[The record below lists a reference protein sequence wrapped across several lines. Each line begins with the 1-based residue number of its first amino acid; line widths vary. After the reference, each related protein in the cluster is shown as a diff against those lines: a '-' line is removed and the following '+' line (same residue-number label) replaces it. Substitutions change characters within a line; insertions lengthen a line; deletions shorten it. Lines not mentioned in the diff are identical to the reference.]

1 MAEPAARQSGQSE
14 DTAGQ
19 SEDTAGQ
26 PEDTAGQRE
35 GTGRRTRQPFAH
47 LHVHTEYSMLDGAA
61 RLKELFKEVAQQGMT
76 HVAMTDH
83 GNMYG
88 AAEFHRQATEAG
100 ITPVIGIEAYVA
112 PEHRSNTKRIL
123 WGQPHQK
130 KDDVSASGAYLHKT
144 IWARNREG
152 LHNLFKLSS
161 RSYAEGFLVKWPRM
175 DKEILAEHAGGL
187 MASTGCPS
195 GELQTR
201 LRLGQFDEALRS
213 AAEYQ
218 EIFGKEN
225 YFLELMDHGLDIERR
240 VRDGLV
246 DIGRKL
252 GIPPVVT
259 NDSHYTREADATSHD
274 LLLCIQTG
282 KSLADADR
290 FRFDGSGYYIKS
302 ADEMYATDTSDVW
315 QEGCRNSQLLIAD
328 RVEPAGMFEFV
339 NLMPRFPIPEGY
351 ESEEELFR
359 AEVWKGMDRRYPDG
373 FDEDR
378 KKQAAYEIDIICQM
392 GFPAYFLVVA
402 DFIMWAKNHGVAV
415 GPGRGS
421 AAGSIVAYAL
431 GITDLDPLV
440 HGLIFERF
448 LNPERVSMPD
458 IDVDFDERGRADVIR
473 YVTEKWGSDKV
484 AQIVTYG
491 TIKAKAAIKDST
503 RVLGFP
509 YALGDRITKAFPPAV
524 MGKDIPLSGIFDS
537 GHPRYSEAGELRQ
550 LYEAEAEIKQV
561 IDTAKGIE
569 GLIRQPGVH
578 AAGVIMSAETITDHI
593 PVWTRHS
600 DGAVITQFDYPTC
613 EGLGLL
619 KMDFLGLRNLTIMAD
634 AVAAIEKNQGISIDL
649 LSLPLDDKP
658 TYELLGRGDT
668 LGVFQ
673 FDGGPMRSLLRT
685 MKPDNF
691 EDISAVGA
699 LYRPGPMGVNSHTN
713 YALRKNGLQEITPIH
728 PELEEPLR
736 EILQPTYGL
745 IVYQEQVQKAAQ
757 ILAGYTLGQADLLRR
772 AMGKKK
778 KEILDKEFVPF
789 RQGCRERGYSD
800 KAIQAVWDVL
810 VPFAGYAFN
819 KAHSA
824 AYGLVSYW
832 TAYLK
837 ANYPAEY
844 MAALLTS
851 VGDDKD
857 KSALYLSECRRMGIK
872 VLPPDVNSS
881 VATFTAVGRDVRFGL
896 AAIRN
901 VGTNV
906 VDAIVAARKS
916 KGEFT
921 SFPDF
926 LRKVPVVVCNKRV
939 IESLIKAGAFDSFGH
954 PRKGL
959 VMVHEQAVDAVI
971 DIKRNEAI
979 GQDSLFGGDA
989 ETEAFFD
996 VPIPADGDWD
1006 KTVRLS
1012 FEREMLGLY
1021 VSDHPLLG
1029 VEHLLAREAD
1039 ISLADLLTS
1048 GEEPAERGRGERN
1061 DGGGVVKVAGILS
1074 GVQRK
1079 VTKQGNPWAAA
1090 TLEDLAGAIE
1100 VLFFPATYQLYAT
1113 SIAED
1118 AIIVVKGRIDRRDDV
1133 PKLIAMDVTVPD
1145 MTIGDGG
1152 PFVVSMPVTRCVAA
1166 VVEQLKDVLMT
1177 HPGPTEVHLRL
1188 RGAQRTT
1195 VVRLNDKLRVANSP
1209 ALLGDLKQLLGPAC
1223 VS

>member
-1 MAEPAARQSGQSE
+1 VSE
-14 DTAGQ
+14 
-19 SEDTAGQ
+19 S
-26 PEDTAGQRE
+26 PY
-35 GTGRRTRQPFAH
+35 AH

-61 RLKELFKEVAQQGMT
+61 RLKELFKEVKAQGMT

-83 GNMYG
+83 GNMFG
-88 AAEFHRQATEAG
+88 AAEFHKQAKDAG

-112 PEHRSNTKRIL
+112 PESRRNSNRIL

-144 IWARNREG
+144 LWARDVQG
-152 LHNLFKLSS
+152 LHNLFKLTS
-161 RSYAEGFLVKWPRM
+161 RSYAEGWMVKWPRM
-175 DKEILAEHAGGL
+175 DKEIIAEYAAGL

-201 LRLGQFDEALRS
+201 LRLGQEAEALKS

-218 EIFGKEN
+218 DIFGKEN
-225 YFLELMDHGLDIERR
+225 YFLELMDHGLDIETR
-240 VRDGLV
+240 VRDGL
-246 DIGRKL
+246 IEIARKL

-259 NDSHYTREADATSHD
+259 NDSHYSREADAQAHD

-282 KSLADADR
+282 KTLADADR
-290 FRFDGSGYYIKS
+290 FKFDGSGYYIKS
-302 ADEMYATDTSDVW
+302 PAEMYAVNNSDIW
-315 QEGCRNSQLLIAD
+315 LEGCRNSQLLIAD
-328 RVEPAGMFEFV
+328 RVDPAGMFEFV
-339 NLMPRFPIPEGY
+339 NLMPRFPIPEGF
-351 ESEEELFR
+351 ESEDALF
-359 AEVWKGMDRRYPDG
+359 ADAVWKGMDRRYPSG
-373 FDEDR
+373 YDETR
-378 KKQAAYEIDIICQM
+378 RKQAEYELSIICQM

-402 DFIMWAKNHGVAV
+402 DFINWAKDNGVAV

-421 AAGSIVAYAL
+421 AAGSIVAYAM
-431 GITDLDPLV
+431 GITDLDPLD

-448 LNPERVSMPD
+448 LNPERISMPD
-458 IDVDFDERGRADVIR
+458 IDIDFDERGRADVIR
-473 YVTEKWGSDKV
+473 YVTQKWGSDKV
-484 AQIVTYG
+484 AQIITYG

-509 YALGDRITKAFPPAV
+509 YAVGDRITKAFPPPV
-524 MGKDIPLSGIFDS
+524 LGKDAPLAVVSDTE
-537 GHPRYSEAGELRQ
+537 HPRYGEAGELRAM
-550 LYEAEAEIKQV
+550 YENEADVKQI

-578 AAGVIMSAETITDHI
+578 AAGVIMSAEPLTDHI
-593 PVWTRHS
+593 PVWVRHQ

-619 KMDFLGLRNLTIMAD
+619 KMDFLGLRNLTIMSD
-634 AVAAIEKNQGISIDL
+634 AVKAVQANRGIKINL
-649 LSLPLDDKP
+649 LTLALDDKP
-658 TYELLGRGDT
+658 TYDLLTRGET

-673 FDGGPMRSLLRT
+673 FDGSGYRTLLRQ

-691 EDISAVGA
+691 EDISALGA

-713 YALRKNGLQEITPIH
+713 YALRKNGQQGITPIH
-728 PELEEPLR
+728 PELADPLR
-736 EILQPTYGL
+736 EVLEPTYGL
-745 IVYQEQVQKAAQ
+745 VVYQEQVQKAAQ
-757 ILAGYTLGQADLLRR
+757 VLAGYSLGQADLLRR

-789 RQGCRERGYSD
+789 QKGCRERGYSD

-837 ANYPAEY
+837 ANYAPEY

-857 KSALYLSECRRMGIK
+857 KSALYLSESRRMGVT
-872 VLPPDVNSS
+872 VLPPDVNASI
-881 VATFTAVGRDVRFGL
+881 ATFAAVGKDVRFGL

-901 VGTNV
+901 VGANV
-906 VDAIVAARKS
+906 VEAIIAARKS

-921 SFPDF
+921 TFADF
-926 LRKVPVVVCNKRV
+926 LRKVPQVVCNKRV
-939 IESLIKAGAFDSFGH
+939 IESLIKAGAFDSLGH

-959 VMVHEQAVDAVI
+959 LLIHEQAVDSVI

-979 GQDSLFGGDA
+979 GQDSLFGGDEQA
-989 ETEAFFD
+989 EAAFE
-996 VPIPADGDWD
+996 VAIPDAEWD
-1006 KTVRLS
+1006 KKTRLN

-1029 VEHLLAREAD
+1029 VEHIIARDAD
-1039 ISLADLLTS
+1039 ISLAELMGSAAADDDEDEDGGRPAIVAPS
-1048 GEEPAERGRGERN
+1048 GGRN
-1061 DGGGVVKVAGILS
+1061 DGQIVKIGGILS
-1074 GVQRK
+1074 GVTRK
-1079 VTKQGNPWAAA
+1079 VTKQGNQWATA
-1090 TLEDLAGAIE
+1090 TLEDLGGAIE
-1100 VLFFPATYQLYAT
+1100 VLFFPQSYQLYSTA
-1113 SIAED
+1113 IAED
-1118 AIIVVKGRIDRRDDV
+1118 AIVVVKGKVDRRDDV
-1133 PKLIAMDVTVPD
+1133 PKLIAMD
-1145 MTIGDGG
+1145 MTIPDLTVADGA
-1152 PFVVSMPVTRCVAA
+1152 PFVVSMPLARCVLP
-1166 VVEQLKDVLMT
+1166 VVEQLREVLRT

-1188 RGAQRTT
+1188 RGQSKTT
-1195 VVRLNDKLRVANSP
+1195 VVRLDDKLRVAASP
-1209 ALLGDLKQLLGPAC
+1209 ALHADLKQLLGPTCIA
-1223 VS
+1223 S

>member
-1 MAEPAARQSGQSE
+1 VSE
-14 DTAGQ
+14 
-19 SEDTAGQ
+19 S
-26 PEDTAGQRE
+26 PY
-35 GTGRRTRQPFAH
+35 AH

-61 RLKELFKEVAQQGMT
+61 RLKELFKEVKAQGMT

-83 GNMYG
+83 GNMFG
-88 AAEFHRQATEAG
+88 AAEFHKQAKDAG

-112 PEHRSNTKRIL
+112 PESRRNSNRIL

-144 IWARNREG
+144 LWARDVQG
-152 LHNLFKLSS
+152 LHNLFKLTS
-161 RSYAEGFLVKWPRM
+161 RSYAEGWMVKWPRM
-175 DKEILAEHAGGL
+175 DKEIIAEYAAGL

-201 LRLGQFDEALRS
+201 LRLGQEAEALKS

-218 EIFGKEN
+218 DIFGKEN
-225 YFLELMDHGLDIERR
+225 YFLELMDHGLDIETR
-240 VRDGLV
+240 VRDGL
-246 DIGRKL
+246 IEIARKL

-259 NDSHYTREADATSHD
+259 NDSHYSREADAQAHD

-282 KSLADADR
+282 KTLADADR
-290 FRFDGSGYYIKS
+290 FKFDGSGYYIKS
-302 ADEMYATDTSDVW
+302 PAEMYAVNTSDIW
-315 QEGCRNSQLLIAD
+315 LEGCRNSQLLIAD
-328 RVEPAGMFEFV
+328 RVDTAGMFEFV
-339 NLMPRFPIPEGY
+339 NLMPRFPIPEGF
-351 ESEEELFR
+351 ESEDALF
-359 AEVWKGMDRRYPDG
+359 ADAVWKGMDRRYPSG
-373 FDEDR
+373 YDETR
-378 KKQAAYEIDIICQM
+378 RKQAEYELSIICQM

-402 DFIMWAKNHGVAV
+402 DFINWAKDNGVAV

-421 AAGSIVAYAL
+421 AAGSIVAYAM
-431 GITDLDPLV
+431 GITDLDPLD

-448 LNPERVSMPD
+448 LNPERISMPD
-458 IDVDFDERGRADVIR
+458 IDIDFDERGRADVIR
-473 YVTEKWGSDKV
+473 YVTQKWGSDKV
-484 AQIVTYG
+484 AQIITYG

-509 YALGDRITKAFPPAV
+509 YAVGDRITKAFPPPV
-524 MGKDIPLSGIFDS
+524 LGKDAPLAVVSDTE
-537 GHPRYSEAGELRQ
+537 HPRYGEAGELRAM
-550 LYEAEAEIKQV
+550 YENEADVKQI

-578 AAGVIMSAETITDHI
+578 AAGVIMSAEPLTDHI
-593 PVWTRHS
+593 PVWVRHQ

-619 KMDFLGLRNLTIMAD
+619 KMDFLGLRNLTIMSD
-634 AVAAIEKNQGISIDL
+634 AVKAVQANRGIKINL
-649 LSLPLDDKP
+649 LTLALDDKP
-658 TYELLGRGDT
+658 TYDLLTRGET

-673 FDGGPMRSLLRT
+673 FDGSGYRTLLRQ

-691 EDISAVGA
+691 EDISALGA

-713 YALRKNGLQEITPIH
+713 YALRKNGQQGITPIH
-728 PELEEPLR
+728 PELADPLR
-736 EILQPTYGL
+736 EVLEPTYGL
-745 IVYQEQVQKAAQ
+745 VVYQEQVQKAAQ
-757 ILAGYTLGQADLLRR
+757 VLAGYSLGQADLLRR

-789 RQGCRERGYSD
+789 QKGCRERGYSD

-837 ANYPAEY
+837 ANYAPEY

-857 KSALYLSECRRMGIK
+857 KSALYLSESRRMGVT
-872 VLPPDVNSS
+872 VLPPDVNASI
-881 VATFTAVGRDVRFGL
+881 ATFAAVGKDVRFGL

-901 VGTNV
+901 VGANV
-906 VDAIVAARKS
+906 VEAIIAARKS

-921 SFPDF
+921 TFADF
-926 LRKVPVVVCNKRV
+926 LRKVPQVVCNKRV
-939 IESLIKAGAFDSFGH
+939 IESLIKAGAFDSLGH

-959 VMVHEQAVDAVI
+959 LLIHEQAVDSVI

-979 GQDSLFGGDA
+979 GQDSLFGGDEQA
-989 ETEAFFD
+989 EAAFE
-996 VPIPADGDWD
+996 VAIPDAEWD
-1006 KTVRLS
+1006 KKTRLN

-1029 VEHLLAREAD
+1029 VEHIIARDAD
-1039 ISLADLLTS
+1039 ISLAELMGSAADDDDEDEDGGRAAIVAPS
-1048 GEEPAERGRGERN
+1048 GGRN
-1061 DGGGVVKVAGILS
+1061 DGQIVKIGGILS
-1074 GVQRK
+1074 GVTRK
-1079 VTKQGNPWAAA
+1079 VTKQGNQWATA
-1090 TLEDLAGAIE
+1090 TLEDLGGAIE
-1100 VLFFPATYQLYAT
+1100 VLFFPQSYQLYSTA
-1113 SIAED
+1113 IAED
-1118 AIIVVKGRIDRRDDV
+1118 AIVVVKGKVDRRDDV
-1133 PKLIAMDVTVPD
+1133 PKLIAMD
-1145 MTIGDGG
+1145 MTIPDLTVADGA
-1152 PFVVSMPVTRCVAA
+1152 PFVVSMPLARCVLP
-1166 VVEQLKDVLMT
+1166 VVEQLREVLRT

-1188 RGAQRTT
+1188 RGQSKTT
-1195 VVRLNDKLRVANSP
+1195 VVRLDDKLRVAASP
-1209 ALLGDLKQLLGPAC
+1209 ALHADLKQLLGPTCIA
-1223 VS
+1223 S